1 MTRESPT
8 ETVLRS
14 RLLPRVSFQTM
25 MLLMTASAV
34 LFAVA
39 FAANQGADYAKAA
52 TVGMIF
58 LSLVVAVGVLLF
70 LASWAASQFSRRLGM
85 STVTMGFSLLFVRLF
100 LGEDYASTL
109 ARPLAEWLG
118 PLAEWSALQMIEWP
132 WLINFQVIGWALILF
147 PIGVAHE
154 DEASS
159 PFAEDQLPPQILA
172 PRDPVQ

>member
-58 LSLVVAVGVLLF
+58 LSLFVAIGVLLF
-70 LASWAASQFSRRLGM
+70 LASWAASQFSRRLGIGVVA
-85 STVTMGFSLLFVRLF
+85 TGFVLLIVRLF
-100 LGEDYASTL
+100 FGEEFVSVL
-109 ARPLAEWLG
+109 ARPLVDWLG
-118 PLAEWSALQMIEWP
+118 PLAEWSALQLIEWP
-132 WLINFQVIGWALILF
+132 WLINFQLIGWTLICF
-147 PIGVAHE
+147 PIGVDRE